1 MASIKDR
8 ESVDYHDARLHLWG
22 RRRSG
27 ESGRR
32 TSGRREAWTGFAFT
46 LPFVAGFLLVFIIPI
61 CVALQKSVTRQV
73 ASGGGV
79 YGGGD
84 LTEVFVGLQNFREVL
99 ASERFWSGTLRVGV
113 FGAVQIP
120 VMILAALALALLLD
134 SALVRNPTFFR
145 LSFFLPYAIPGVVAA
160 MVWLYLYTPEIS
172 PIVKGLA
179 GIGVHVDFM
188 GRNMVL
194 FSMANMTTWTYT
206 GYNMLIFLAALQSVP
221 KELYDA
227 ARIDGAGEWKV
238 ATRIK
243 IPMIRGAALLAV
255 LLSIIGTV
263 QLFNEPV
270 VLATMNPWMGNDFTP
285 MMMAYS
291 TAMGGL
297 SPSGDGPASAISI
310 VMAVIAGTLAL
321 LYSVVQR
328 RVAQ

>member
-1 MASIKDR
+1 MDNQN
-8 ESVDYHDARLHLWG
+8 VRLHLWG
-22 RRRSG
+22 QKQRNVPGLRS
-27 ESGRR
+27 SR
-32 TSGRREAWTGFAFT
+32 RREAWTGFGFT
-46 LPFVAGFLLVFIIPI
+46 LPFVVGFLLVFIIPI

-79 YGGGD
+79 YGGGE
-84 LTEVFVGLQNFREVL
+84 LAEVFVGFQNFQEVL
-99 ASERFWSGTLRVGV
+99 GNERFWLGTLRVGI

-120 VMILAALALALLLD
+120 VMILAALALALMLD
-134 SALVRNPTFFR
+134 STFVKNPAFSR
-145 LSFFLPYAIPGVVAA
+145 LSFFLPYAIPGIVAA

-172 PIVKGLA
+172 PIVKALA
-179 GIGVHVDFM
+179 NVGINVDFM

-243 IPMIRGAALLAV
+243 TPMIRGAALLAV

-321 LYSVVQR
+321 LYSALQKR
-328 RVAQ
+328 AAR